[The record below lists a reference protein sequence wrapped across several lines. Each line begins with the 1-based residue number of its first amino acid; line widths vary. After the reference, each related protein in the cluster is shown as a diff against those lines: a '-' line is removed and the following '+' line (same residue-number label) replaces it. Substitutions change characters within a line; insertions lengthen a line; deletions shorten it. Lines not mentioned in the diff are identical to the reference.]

1 MYLTMVF
8 PSGINVTLHDTGI
21 TMPYSSCYR
30 HMYMLNWFGT
40 VILGDTK
47 VISRKQNPRQVESI
61 ILHSKRGTHVLES
74 K

>member
-47 VISRKQNPRQVESI
+47 VISREQNSVDLSC
-61 ILHSKRGTHVLES
+61 VLI
-74 K
+74 KG